1 MTTMH
6 AQAANQARIH
16 ALDPTARS
24 RLNAIFMA
32 TMILGGACG
41 WDLAGLAYSAWAGAA
56 PACSARHPPRPRCW
70 CHGGAEFSGYRRQAN
85 RLTWTPE
92 SNT

>member
-1 MTTMH
+1 MH

-24 RLNAIFMA
+24 RLNVIFMA

-41 WDLAGLAYSAWAGAA
+41 WDLAGLAYSAWAGAHL
-56 PACSARHPPRPRCW
+56 PV
-70 CHGGAEFSGYRRQAN
+70 RRGIRRGRAAGVTEALNFQAIAG
-85 RLTWTPE
+85 RQIG
-92 SNT
+92 

>member
-1 MTTMH
+1 MH

-16 ALDPTARS
+16 ALDLTARS

-41 WDLAGLAYSAWAGAA
+41 SGLAGTCLFGVGVERHLPVRRGIRRGRAAGVTEALNFQA
-56 PACSARHPPRPRCW
+56 IA
-70 CHGGAEFSGYRRQAN
+70 GRQIG
-85 RLTWTPE
+85 
-92 SNT
+92 